1 MTFLKMHFF
10 RIILLFLLVFFSCN
24 TTTITSN
31 EFTLNGFDG
40 AVVPAPLSDECLTQ
54 IDSTVSRYLSGFRF
68 NGNVLVAYKGYP
80 VAKYSYGYA
89 NYYTRERLNHHTL
102 FQLASVS
109 KAFTA
114 MSVLM
119 LYERG
124 QINIYQPVQQY
135 IPEFPFP
142 EITIK
147 HLLQHTSG
155 LPNYMFYVDNYW
167 QKDKPLHYND
177 VLNLLK
183 VHGNALGFRP
193 GRRFH
198 YSNTGYAMLALLVE
212 KVSGIPYYRFV
223 KENIFNPLGMDRS
236 FVWNLNDADTVT
248 NVAVG
253 FSRRG
258 RRLRI
263 YNHDPLDEISGDKS
277 VFSTTADMLKWEQ
290 AWHPGKLLSDSLIQL
305 AFTKV
310 VTPRQRVHDYGMGW
324 RFTTE
329 NNRQVIYHNGLW
341 NGFTSSMSRY
351 IEDEITIILLNNM
364 NAPVAGI
371 VKNLYYKVSDVVNTC
386 KDKEL
391 LAANQ

>member
-1 MTFLKMHFF
+1 MHFF

-31 EFTLNGFDG
+31 EFKLTGFDG
-40 AVVPAPLSDECLTQ
+40 AVVPAPLSDECRTR
-54 IDSTVSRYLSGFRF
+54 IDSTVARYLSGIRF

-80 VAKYSYGYA
+80 VARYSHGYA

-114 MSVLM
+114 MSVLI

-142 EITIK
+142 DITIR

-167 QKDKPLHYND
+167 QKDQPLHYSD

-183 VHGNALGFRP
+183 VHGKGLGFTP

-198 YSNTGYAMLALLVE
+198 YSNTGYAMLAMIVE

-236 FVWNLNDADTVT
+236 FVW
-248 NVAVG
+248 
-253 FSRRG
+253 
-258 RRLRI
+258 
-263 YNHDPLDEISGDKS
+263 
-277 VFSTTADMLKWEQ
+277 
-290 AWHPGKLLSDSLIQL
+290 
-305 AFTKV
+305 
-310 VTPRQRVHDYGMGW
+310 
-324 RFTTE
+324 
-329 NNRQVIYHNGLW
+329 
-341 NGFTSSMSRY
+341 
-351 IEDEITIILLNNM
+351 
-364 NAPVAGI
+364 
-371 VKNLYYKVSDVVNTC
+371 
-386 KDKEL
+386 
-391 LAANQ
+391 